1 MIGSEA
7 VDGIAGGARRLVDRA
22 SARRALRRRRPPEL
36 RTTDA
41 ATSPTVYYLCPDYPH
56 PSGGIRA
63 LYQHVD
69 ILNAVGIDAAV
80 LHHED
85 GFSCHWFEH
94 ATRVVG
100 AGSVAL
106 SERDTLVVPE
116 IYGPYLDRLPREPHL
131 VLFNQNAYLS
141 WEHVGTG
148 GPRYDVFERALTV
161 SADSAELLRFAF
173 PRLDVGIVPNA
184 IDPVRFYPGSAPV
197 GRRIATMPRKRPDDL
212 AAIER
217 LLGDRLCDW
226 ELVKIEGASEREA
239 AEQMRAAPIFLSLGR
254 REGFGLPAAEAMAS
268 GAYVVGFHG
277 FGGRE
282 IFDPDCSDAVEDGDV
297 LAAAQALATAMDRFE
312 ADPAELRAV
321 GARAASRIRERYA
334 PSRQEAALVAF
345 HAVGAEAVHAA
356 AARIPTGRR

>member
-1 MIGSEA
+1 MQTEIVAGGAMPVQRRPKPRSCERIRTGRPLLVEMKLSAGRMIGSEA

-106 SERDTLVVPE
+106 SDRDTLVVPE
-116 IYGPYLDRLPREPHL
+116 IYGPYLDRLPRVPHL

-141 WEHVGTG
+141 WEHVG
-148 GPRYDVFERALTV
+148 
-161 SADSAELLRFAF
+161 
-173 PRLDVGIVPNA
+173 
-184 IDPVRFYPGSAPV
+184 
-197 GRRIATMPRKRPDDL
+197 
-212 AAIER
+212 
-217 LLGDRLCDW
+217 
-226 ELVKIEGASEREA
+226 
-239 AEQMRAAPIFLSLGR
+239 
-254 REGFGLPAAEAMAS
+254 
-268 GAYVVGFHG
+268 
-277 FGGRE
+277 
-282 IFDPDCSDAVEDGDV
+282 
-297 LAAAQALATAMDRFE
+297 
-312 ADPAELRAV
+312 
-321 GARAASRIRERYA
+321 
-334 PSRQEAALVAF
+334 
-345 HAVGAEAVHAA
+345 
-356 AARIPTGRR
+356 